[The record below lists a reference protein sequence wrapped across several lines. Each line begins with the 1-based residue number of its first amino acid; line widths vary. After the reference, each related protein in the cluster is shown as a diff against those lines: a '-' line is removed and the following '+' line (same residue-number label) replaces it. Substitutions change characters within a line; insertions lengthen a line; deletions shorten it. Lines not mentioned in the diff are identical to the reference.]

1 MDDTA
6 YMQNLKKMIQMKLFQ
21 NRNRLTNL
29 ENIFTGVG
37 ERDWDFGMDISTL
50 LY

>member
-1 MDDTA
+1 MDDTT

-21 NRNRLTNL
+21 NKTNL

-50 LY
+50 LYLK

>member
-1 MDDTA
+1 MDDTT

-21 NRNRLTNL
+21 NKTNL

-37 ERDWDFGMDISTL
+37 ERDWDGHLHTAVFKIDNQ
-50 LY
+50 

>member
-1 MDDTA
+1 MDDTT

-21 NRNRLTNL
+21 NKTNL

-50 LY
+50 LYLN